1 MNHAP
6 VLVVLL
12 PLLAALTSL
21 LLPYRLAPWL
31 FSGCLAGVGGLLIP
45 LYQRLI
51 ATGVFR
57 YRIGGWGWPLG
68 IDFYLDGTGFIMLAM
83 TWALLAGIG
92 WYSLAYFRGRPAAAH
107 FWPLLL
113 LVWAALD
120 NLFLTADVFNMYV
133 TLELLGLLSVAL
145 IALAGTSDAFSA
157 ALRYLLAA
165 LGGSM
170 CYLLGV
176 AMIYSASGTLDW
188 VFLRTVLTEGPR
200 AAMALALVTAGLM
213 LKSAIF
219 PLHFWLPRAH
229 ANAPAPVSALL
240 SSLMVKASFYIALR
254 MWLWIFPGVLHTH
267 VAGPLLG
274 LLGAGAILYGSL
286 LALRQDRLKLLIA
299 YSTVAQL
306 GYLFV
311 FFALSMHPEDVTPA
325 LQAVVFFALSH
336 AFAKAAL
343 FMGAGVV
350 QRTLGHDSLDRLA
363 GCAQR
368 LPQIVFSF
376 GVAGVSLIGL
386 PPSGGFVGKYLLID
400 TAIRERQWFW
410 AGVLAVGGLL
420 AGAYVFK
427 ILARA
432 MADGLS
438 PTFAPHLASI
448 TAPSHVLPDGAP
460 KAAGDTFPAPATVAT
475 GPTAPTEGPTT
486 SFTPPTTSAP
496 DPGISR
502 HPTPAPPA
510 AAISAAMT
518 AVPAEAAPPD
528 RGLVW
533 STWTL
538 AMTAFLL
545 GLLALHP
552 LQMIAIGA
560 PETGPRLPGSEILK

>member
-6 VLVVLL
+6 VLVVLV
-12 PLLAALTSL
+12 PLLAALASL
-21 LLPYRLAPWL
+21 LLPPRLSPWL
-31 FSGCLAGVGGLLIP
+31 FGGGLAGVGSLLIP
-45 LYQRLI
+45 LYQRLL
-51 ATGVFR
+51 AAGPFR

-68 IDFYLDGTGFIMLAM
+68 IDFYIDGTGFLMLAM

-92 WYSLAYFRGRPAAAH
+92 WYSLAYFRGRPAGAH

-120 NLFLTADVFNMYV
+120 NLFVTADVFNMYV

-145 IALAGTSDAFSA
+145 IALAGTPEAYAA

-176 AMIYSASGTLDW
+176 AMIYSVSGTLDW
-188 VFLRTVLTEGPR
+188 VFLRTVLTEGPG
-200 AAMALALVTAGLM
+200 AVMALALVTAGLM

-240 SSLMVKASFYIALR
+240 SSLMVKASFYISLR
-254 MWLWIFPGVLHTH
+254 MWLWIFPGVLQVH

-286 LALRQDRLKLLIA
+286 MALQQTRLKLLIA

-350 QRTLGHDSLDRLA
+350 QRTLGHDALDRLA
-363 GCAQR
+363 GSAQR
-368 LPQIVFSF
+368 LPQTVFAF

-400 TAIRERQWFW
+400 VAIRERQWFW
-410 AGVLAVGGLL
+410 AVVLAVGGLL

-432 MADGLS
+432 MTEPPAAS
-438 PTFAPHLASI
+438 P
-448 TAPSHVLPDGAP
+448 APSLGPSLAASAASSALTGEGAP
-460 KAAGDTFPAPATVAT
+460 PPAPAVVASSSLVVEAAASPL
-475 GPTAPTEGPTT
+475 GHAD
-486 SFTPPTTSAP
+486 SAP
-496 DPGISR
+496 P
-502 HPTPAPPA
+502 
-510 AAISAAMT
+510 
-518 AVPAEAAPPD
+518 E

-552 LQMIAIGA
+552 LQVIAIGA
-560 PETGPRLPGSEILK
+560 PGAGPRLPGAEAAQ